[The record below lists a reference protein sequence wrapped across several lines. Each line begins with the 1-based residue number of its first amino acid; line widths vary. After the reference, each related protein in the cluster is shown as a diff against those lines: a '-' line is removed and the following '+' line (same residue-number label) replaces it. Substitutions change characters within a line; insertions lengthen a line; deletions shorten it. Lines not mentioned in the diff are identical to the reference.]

1 MDSKQRKSNDK
12 INTKDS
18 NLPKTSS
25 DSEKK
30 INFTISHL
38 GIIRMFAMWGIL
50 DAIIN
55 IFTQKN
61 HSKSLIIYIIL
72 FTIITSSGY
81 IYPNM
86 INFL

>member
-1 MDSKQRKSNDK
+1 MDSKQR
-12 INTKDS
+12 NT
-18 NLPKTSS
+18 NLKKTSS

-38 GIIRMFAMWGIL
+38 GTIRMFAMWGIL

-55 IFTQKN
+55 IYTQEN

-72 FTIITSSGY
+72 FTIITSAAY

-86 INFL
+86 ITFL

>member
-1 MDSKQRKSNDK
+1 MDSQKVIQDLKSQQAV
-12 INTKDS
+12 
-18 NLPKTSS
+18 S

-55 IFTQKN
+55 IYTQEN
-61 HSKSLIIYIIL
+61 HSKSLIIYIII
-72 FTIITSSGY
+72 FVIITSTAY
-81 IYPNM
+81 IYPKI